1 MLMTQTEMNQFLT
14 QINQAFQ
21 DQFNKLEVL
30 EAKVVALE
38 DQMSGL
44 RQKEDSDN
52 AKGKRPKTSKSG
64 RVGVQQA
71 KEDA

>member
-1 MLMTQTEMNQFLT
+1 MLMTQTEMNQFLA

-21 DQFNKLEVL
+21 DQFNKLEAL

-38 DQMSGL
+38 DQMSDL

-52 AKGKRPKTSKSG
+52 AKGKRPKTSKS
-64 RVGVQQA
+64 RSVGLQQT